1 MWIGEYSNVIERS
14 HAAKVAQSILDKKD
28 LGCVSANQLYTIV
41 CDSSVPNGQHEKKF
55 WILLGVTSSET
66 PSIKGNTVYTL
77 TRVSLLNI
85 FDHIPY
91 VCLGQAAGHPDE
103 DELYESAIV
112 STNAV
117 YEVVDDKLVILP
129 EISETMAKIEILD
142 PSKVRSNF
150 SLSPLSLSLSFVNS
164 LPFANDNLWCSLDIG
179 FRLW

>member
-1 MWIGEYSNVIERS
+1 VWIGEYSNVIERS

-55 WILLGVTSSET
+55 WTLLGVTSSET
-66 PSIKGNTVYTL
+66 PFIKGINTVYIL
-77 TRVSLLNI
+77 SRVSLLNI
-85 FDHIPY
+85 FYHIPY

-117 YEVVDDKLVILP
+117 YEVVDDELVVLP
-129 EISETMAKIEILD
+129 EISETVAKIEILD
-142 PSKVRSNF
+142 PSKVRSIF
-150 SLSPLSLSLSFVNS
+150 SLSLSLS
-164 LPFANDNLWCSLDIG
+164 L
-179 FRLW
+179 FR